1 MTRRLVRLTLAA
13 LLLLA
18 GARGASAQ
26 GTNSALLGTV
36 TDTGGG
42 VIPGATVTVKNNAT
56 SVTTNTVTN
65 SSGAFSVPALE
76 AGTYTVNVALSG
88 FKTAVFN
95 NVTLLALVPATLR
108 VTLEVGTLSE
118 TVTVT
123 GGAELVQTQS
133 PTIATTIQVDQINKL
148 PSVTRNALNYITF
161 LPGVDTTGANRDS
174 TISGLPQGA
183 INITIDGVNVQDN
196 YLRTTDGFFARTTP
210 RQDAVE
216 QVTVT
221 TATQGAASAGQG
233 AVQIAFVTRSGTNQF
248 KGTAYHFFR
257 HPSLNTNYWFNE
269 VNGLDKNRVILNQY
283 GGSEG
288 GPIIVPGLYDG
299 RGKAFFFGNYEE
311 FRHPTQ
317 STQVRTF
324 FQPQAET
331 GVFRY
336 QTTGG
341 VVERN
346 LLQVAAAAGQTSTID
361 PTIGSILGIIRDSTG
376 TTGVVSNVG
385 DLNTQ
390 QYRFQTPARLLDQQL
405 TTKLDYNFNAQHR
418 LSGTYA
424 WQKVIRDPDFLNE
437 SDPLFPGLPNYSYY
451 TSWRPTSTAALRSTL
466 SSSLVNELKVGGAWG
481 PGSFGLRNITPES
494 FANQGGFDLN
504 LPLVDDATV
513 SNNPSE
519 RSGYNWDITNTLSWQ
534 RGHHSLS
541 FGASFSQF
549 TWYVDSRLVVPTLDF
564 GVDQTNDP
572 ANAMFNTTNFPGA
585 STANL
590 NTARSLYALLTG
602 RVTSIGG
609 DARLDPNG
617 VYRYLGLRRQAGR
630 LNEMGLY
637 AQDSWRVASNVT
649 LNAGVRWEV
658 QLPFYALNDVY
669 SKGTIPDICGISG
682 EGSGPGGREC
692 RIFDPAASSG
702 KLPVFTEYN
711 RNDAGYRTDLNNLAP
726 NVGIAWQ
733 PNVESGLGRT
743 LLGDPAQ
750 ATIRAGFSVAYNRNG
765 LSDLM
770 TPFANNQGS
779 TITTT
784 RNVTNNNLVLP
795 GESWPLLMRDR
806 ARLGPPSFPER
817 PAYPLAST
825 IATRMDVL
833 HPELEVAY
841 SRSMSIGLQR
851 ALSKDMAVE
860 VRYVGTRNLKGW
872 TSENWNEVNIFENGF
887 LEEFKRAQANLRANV
902 AAGRGATFA
911 YAGAGTNTV
920 PLPTYLAYFSGRTD
934 AANAAAYTSA
944 NWASTAWTGHLG
956 EYEPDAL
963 DAANDLHASAA
974 LRASAITAG
983 LPRNFFRM
991 NPDVASANVTVSAS
1005 GSYYHSMQTELRR
1018 RLSRGFF
1025 LNANYTLAK
1034 RYGTSL
1040 PTLRQDRVFVQST
1053 TTPLHALKLSWTYE
1067 VPVGRGRRFG
1077 ANMHPILN
1085 AVAGD
1090 WEFSG
1095 ASRIQSGRLL
1105 SFSNAR
1111 LVGMDIDQLQAM
1123 YKIRVD
1129 RSTGTPIVRM
1139 LPDDVILNT
1148 RRAYDTNPTA
1158 ANGYGSLGVP
1168 EGQYIAPASTP
1179 GCVRVYATD
1188 CGEARSLYLTGPVF
1202 SRVDMSFKK
1211 TFPLRGRTNAQLQF
1225 DVFNVFG
1232 AINYTPVANPGSGA
1246 TIFQVTSGY
1255 TDSDNTF
1262 DPGGRLAQVSWRINW

>member
-1 MTRRLVRLTLAA
+1 MTRSLVRLMLAA
-13 LLLLA
+13 GLLLA
-18 GARGASAQ
+18 VGTLAQ
-26 GTNSALLGTV
+26 AQSTNSSLLGAV
-36 TDTGGG
+36 TDSGGG
-42 VIPGATVTVKNNAT
+42 VIPGATVVVKNNAT

-76 AGTYTVNVALSG
+76 AGKYSVTVSLSG

-95 NVTLLALVPATLR
+95 DVTLLALVPATLK

-118 TVTVT
+118 TVTVN
-123 GGAELVQTQS
+123 GGADLVQTQS
-133 PTIATTIQVDQINKL
+133 PAISTTIQVDQINKL

-161 LPGVDTTGANRDS
+161 LPGVDTIGANRDS
-174 TISGLPQGA
+174 TISGLAQGA

-196 YLRTTDGFFARTTP
+196 YLRSSDGFFARTTP

-221 TATQGAASAGQG
+221 SATQGAASAGQG

-248 KGTAYHFFR
+248 KGTGYHFFR
-257 HPSLNTNYWFNE
+257 HPALNTNYWFND
-269 VNGLDKNRVILNQY
+269 VNKLEKNRVILNQY

-288 GPIIVPGLYDG
+288 GPIVLPGAYDG

-324 FQPQAET
+324 FQPQAEL
-331 GVFRY
+331 GVLRY
-336 QTTGG
+336 STTGG
-341 VVERN
+341 TIERN
-346 LLQVAAAAGQTSTID
+346 VLQIAAAAGHTSTID
-361 PTIGSILGIIRDSTG
+361 PTVASILAVIRDSTT

-405 TTKLDYNFNAQHR
+405 TTKVDYNFNSQHR
-418 LSGTYA
+418 LTGTYA

-437 SDPLFPGLPNYSYY
+437 ADPLFPGLPNYSYY
-451 TSWRPTSTAALRSTL
+451 TSWRPTTSFGLRSTI
-466 SSSLVNELKVGGAWG
+466 SSSMVNEVKFGAAWG

-519 RSGYNWDITNTLSWQ
+519 RNGYNWDLTDTLNWQ
-534 RGHHSLS
+534 RGHHSISL
-541 FGASFSQF
+541 GASFSQF
-549 TWYVDSRLVVPTLDF
+549 TSYVDSRLVVPTIDF
-564 GVDQTNDP
+564 GVDQNNDP
-572 ANAMFNTTNFPGA
+572 ANAIFNTTNFPGA
-585 STANL
+585 STGNL
-590 NTARSLYALLTG
+590 TTARSLYALLTG
-602 RVTSIGG
+602 RVTSISG

-630 LNEMGLY
+630 LNEMGLF
-637 AQDSWRVASNVT
+637 AQDSWRLASNVT
-649 LNAGVRWEV
+649 VNAGLRWEL

-669 SKGTIPDICGISG
+669 SKGTIDDICGISG
-682 EGSGPGGREC
+682 RGNGPGGREC
-692 RIFDPAASSG
+692 RLFDPTASGG
-702 KLPVFTEYN
+702 KLPAFTEYQ
-711 RNDAGYRTDLNNLAP
+711 RQDAGYATDWNNLAP

-733 PNVESGLGRT
+733 PNAQGGVLRS

-784 RNVTNNNLVLP
+784 RNATNGNLVLP
-795 GESWPLLMRDR
+795 GQSWPVLLRERD
-806 ARLGPPSFPER
+806 RLGPPSFPET
-817 PAYPLAST
+817 PAYPVLST

-833 HPELEVAY
+833 HPDLEVAY
-841 SRSMSIGLQR
+841 SRSVSVGLQR
-851 ALSKDMAVE
+851 AVSKDMAVE

-872 TSENWNEVNIFENGF
+872 TTENWNEINIYENGF
-887 LEEFKRAQANLRANV
+887 LDEFKRAQANLRANI
-902 AAGRGATFA
+902 AANRGATFA
-911 YAGAGTNTV
+911 YMGPGTGTA

-934 AANAAAYTSA
+934 ASNTAAYSST
-944 NWASTAWTGHLG
+944 NWANSAWTGHLG
-956 EYEPDAL
+956 EYEPDPL
-963 DAANDLHASAA
+963 DAANDLHANQT
-974 LRASAITAG
+974 LRNSAITAG

-991 NPDVASANVTVSAS
+991 NPDVASGNVTVSAS

-1040 PTLRQDRVFVQST
+1040 PTLHQERVFVRST
-1053 TTPLHALKLSWTYE
+1053 ATPRHALKMSWTYE
-1067 VPVGRGRRFG
+1067 VPFGRGRRYG
-1077 ANMHPILN
+1077 ANVHPILH
-1085 AVAGD
+1085 ALAGD

-1111 LVGMDIDQLQAM
+1111 LVGMTGDELQAM
-1123 YKIRVD
+1123 FKVRVD
-1129 RSTGTPIVRM
+1129 SATGTPIVRM

-1148 RRAYDTNPTA
+1148 RRAYDTDPTSA
-1158 ANGYGSLGVP
+1158 IGYGSLGVP
-1168 EGQYIAPASTP
+1168 EGKYIAPASTP

-1188 CGEARSLYLTGPVF
+1188 CGEARNIFLTGPVF

-1211 TFPLRGRTNAQLQF
+1211 TFALQGRLNAQLQF
-1225 DVFNVFG
+1225 DVFNVFN

-1255 TDSDNTF
+1255 QDSDNTF
-1262 DPGGRLAQVSWRINW
+1262 DPGGRLGQISWRINW